1 MKKGLLIAILVLCVL
16 LLAAGGVLLYL
27 NSIRQDPMQA
37 FAPAT
42 PLPTQTPQPP
52 ERGRE
57 GTPTPSP
64 PPPPPSPTLSPEE
77 ELQQMADRDFM
88 ANRVN
93 ILLLGWDQSP
103 EREDEDNE
111 LYRDENNNFRSDVMM
126 LLSVDFANKRVD
138 LISIPRDTMAN
149 IYNVTGRWKINAA
162 FAKGGSA
169 TGDGFHYA
177 IETVQ
182 DLLGVPISH
191 YAGVDMVG
199 LKAAVDA
206 MGGVDYDVDVRIELN
221 GRVLE
226 PGYQHLDGQQ
236 VLDYCRARKGISTDV
251 GRADRQQRML
261 FAILEQ
267 LQSRDQLKN
276 FPKIYLSVQDKV
288 YTDLNVE
295 QIAALTLFAMDL
307 DLDTD
312 LHRHT
317 LEGEYI
323 NNTPYSGASYYVLDT
338 EALQELIKEIFGVTI
353 QPDYR
358 FDYHYVLADKAAATG
373 LTYADCAEYLTNQV
387 IYNTYAAQQYGVDQ
401 AALALRT
408 LCTRE
413 FPQDWSEEQI
423 EEAMQV
429 PLDQEAIEAATQ
441 DLANRIYAMCTAYG
455 VTQARVDPEL
465 VPEPIYDLLPPMCS
479 ALSTGDAENPSGPG
493 GRRRGAKRPKRAG
506 AGLWPRPRAF
516 VWQARGGR
524 SPPGP
529 PNAAA
534 PPGRWD
540 FCRPRA
546 WGSGRG
552 SSGG

>member
-52 ERGRE
+52 EQE
-57 GTPTPSP
+57 PEWTPT
-64 PPPPPSPTLSPEE
+64 PSPTLSPEE

-226 PGYQHLDGQQ
+226 KGYQHLDGQQ

-358 FDYHYVLADKAAATG
+358 FDYHG
-373 LTYADCAEYLTNQV
+373 LD
-387 IYNTYAAQQYGVDQ
+387 
-401 AALALRT
+401 
-408 LCTRE
+408 
-413 FPQDWSEEQI
+413 S
-423 EEAMQV
+423 M
-429 PLDQEAIEAATQ
+429 
-441 DLANRIYAMCTAYG
+441 RI
-455 VTQARVDPEL
+455 V
-465 VPEPIYDLLPPMCS
+465 
-479 ALSTGDAENPSGPG
+479 
-493 GRRRGAKRPKRAG
+493 
-506 AGLWPRPRAF
+506 
-516 VWQARGGR
+516 
-524 SPPGP
+524 
-529 PNAAA
+529 
-534 PPGRWD
+534 
-540 FCRPRA
+540 
-546 WGSGRG
+546 
-552 SSGG
+552 

>member
-1 MKKGLLIAILVLCVL
+1 M
-16 LLAAGGVLLYL
+16 
-27 NSIRQDPMQA
+27 
-37 FAPAT
+37 
-42 PLPTQTPQPP
+42 
-52 ERGRE
+52 
-57 GTPTPSP
+57 
-64 PPPPPSPTLSPEE
+64 
-77 ELQQMADRDFM
+77 
-88 ANRVN
+88 
-93 ILLLGWDQSP
+93 
-103 EREDEDNE
+103 
-111 LYRDENNNFRSDVMM
+111 
-126 LLSVDFANKRVD
+126 
-138 LISIPRDTMAN
+138 
-149 IYNVTGRWKINAA
+149 
-162 FAKGGSA
+162 
-169 TGDGFHYA
+169 
-177 IETVQ
+177 Q

-317 LEGEYI
+317 LEGEYV
-323 NNTPYSGASYYVLDT
+323 NNTPYNGASFYVLDT
-338 EALQELIKEIFGVTI
+338 EALQELMKEIFGITI
-353 QPDYR
+353 QTDYR

-423 EEAMQV
+423 EEAMQI

-465 VPEPIYDLLPPMCS
+465 VPEPIYALLPPM
-479 ALSTGDAENPSGPG
+479 
-493 GRRRGAKRPKRAG
+493 
-506 AGLWPRPRAF
+506 
-516 VWQARGGR
+516 
-524 SPPGP
+524 
-529 PNAAA
+529 
-534 PPGRWD
+534 
-540 FCRPRA
+540 
-546 WGSGRG
+546 
-552 SSGG
+552 

>member
-52 ERGRE
+52 EQE
-57 GTPTPSP
+57 PEWTPT
-64 PPPPPSPTLSPEE
+64 PSPTLSPEE

-191 YAGVDMVG
+191 YAGVNMVG

-307 DLDTD
+307 DLEFINDTGAPIY
-312 LHRHT
+312 LFAYCESVEGRHREDIT
-317 LEGEYI
+317 FLVYGKPLENGVSYKTRSETIETIPRNNVHYTDDYTIPRGYKVVTIEARPGYVAEVYLDKYVGDGLVSSEYLYTDRYEG
-323 NNTPYSGASYYVLDT
+323 NDE
-338 EALQELIKEIFGVTI
+338 EAL
-353 QPDYR
+353 
-358 FDYHYVLADKAAATG
+358 
-373 LTYADCAEYLTNQV
+373 
-387 IYNTYAAQQYGVDQ
+387 
-401 AALALRT
+401 
-408 LCTRE
+408 
-413 FPQDWSEEQI
+413 
-423 EEAMQV
+423 
-429 PLDQEAIEAATQ
+429 
-441 DLANRIYAMCTAYG
+441 
-455 VTQARVDPEL
+455 
-465 VPEPIYDLLPPMCS
+465 
-479 ALSTGDAENPSGPG
+479 
-493 GRRRGAKRPKRAG
+493 RGAASPKYYE
-506 AGLWPRPRAF
+506 
-516 VWQARGGR
+516 
-524 SPPGP
+524 PPA
-529 PNAAA
+529 NAV
-534 PPGRWD
+534 PID
-540 FCRPRA
+540 D
-546 WGSGRG
+546 
-552 SSGG
+552 

>member
-1 MKKGLLIAILVLCVL
+1 MKKGLLIAILALCVL
-16 LLAAGGVLLYL
+16 LLAAGALLLYL

-42 PLPTQTPQPP
+42 PLPTQPPQPSEQDP
-52 ERGRE
+52 VW
-57 GTPTPSP
+57 TPT
-64 PPPPPSPTLSPEE
+64 PSPTLSPEE

-103 EREDEDNE
+103 EREDADSE

-126 LLSVDFANKRVD
+126 LLTVDFANKRVD

-199 LKAAVDA
+199 LKAVVDA
-206 MGGVDYDVDVRIELN
+206 MGGVDYDVDVRIVLN

-226 PGYQHLDGQQ
+226 KGYQHLDGQQ

-288 YTDLNVE
+288 YTDLNLE

-358 FDYHYVLADKAAATG
+358 FDYRYVLADKAAATG
-373 LTYADCAEYLTNQV
+373 LTYADCADYLTNQV

-413 FPQDWSEEQI
+413 FPEDWSQEQI

-465 VPEPIYDLLPPMCS
+465 VPKPIYDLLPPM
-479 ALSTGDAENPSGPG
+479 
-493 GRRRGAKRPKRAG
+493 
-506 AGLWPRPRAF
+506 
-516 VWQARGGR
+516 
-524 SPPGP
+524 
-529 PNAAA
+529 
-534 PPGRWD
+534 
-540 FCRPRA
+540 
-546 WGSGRG
+546 
-552 SSGG
+552 